1 MTRIEINF
9 KLIYL
14 DREYANCMGLLYSL
28 KVSDMYNLEDSPPAS
43 EGSRGE
49 IEIRH
54 KKFHPPILL

>member
-1 MTRIEINF
+1 M
-9 KLIYL
+9 

-54 KKFHPPILL
+54 KKFHPPIFFVKMTPT